1 MTIMNNSLKK
11 TLLAASL
18 AALPLTL
25 NAAGLGRINV
35 LSALGQPLNAEIE
48 VQASPDEISSMS
60 AKMASASVFEQANV
74 AFSPVISLIRV
85 AVEPRGG
92 GAVVKLSS
100 DRPVSEP
107 FVDMVVELN
116 WSAGKL
122 IREYTFLLDPA
133 VSPSKAVS
141 AVATPEVPRAAQAPS
156 ASPAPARAAAPAS
169 APARASAPADAYTVQ
184 RGDTLS
190 KIANANKPQGVSLEQ
205 MLVALL
211 RRNPEAF
218 DGNNMNRLKAGRIL
232 SIPDAADASAV
243 PHSEARREV
252 VAQAADFN
260 AYRGRLAETVRTQAP
275 TDTGETQQQSS
286 GRIAPRVT
294 EAPRPGDD
302 ARDQVRVSRTEMKGA
317 GEGGGSN
324 QERLRMLEEDL
335 AARDRALQDANDRL
349 AELERNIAE
358 LQKLIE
364 LKNQGMA
371 AAQASAEQ
379 AATPA
384 EPAPAPAP
392 APVAEPAPAEPSAA
406 PVAETAPAP
415 AEPAPAPAPA
425 EPPPSAAAEPVAP
438 APAPEPPKAA
448 EPPPPPPPPAPKPSP
463 APAPVSTSFADELFG
478 NPTLL
483 MGAGAAILALLG
495 GLAVMSRRRKAN
507 EAASQLAMGAPSE
520 LSMGG
525 GSVFGTSGGQSVDT
539 GSSVIQTDFSQSG
552 MSAID
557 ADEGV
562 DPVAEADVY
571 MAYGRDAQA
580 EEILLDALKADP
592 SRTAVHLKLLEI
604 YAQRNS
610 TAQFEATASELYS
623 RTGGRGDD
631 WARAAEMGRGIDPEN
646 PLYSETGVGA
656 AAAAAAAAG
665 ITQSIKPTVAKVPEI
680 EPAQAS
686 SDEMS
691 ALDFGLPSDAGAV
704 PASHSQLKD
713 TWAMPGELSQFGE
726 GATGATDTGGISQS
740 SSSSLDF
747 NLDLGDAPEEPAAE
761 QAPSLELDTAP
772 PTEGGGLQ
780 PSAASDDTVE
790 LPALDLPGDE
800 TDKTVIA
807 PVGEA
812 SDEDLVLA
820 DASETTLEFDLDF
833 AEDEPQASA
842 PVSPAVAD
850 DASESTIAMV
860 AEGEGA
866 PSESESEDMA
876 ISLADSALD
885 FDIDA
890 LDMPGDE
897 PSPAGEAVDFDA
909 APLAADAS
917 ASLDF
922 TTDLSP
928 EPEPEITAPSGSG
941 EAVDTSTIG
950 DEAVDLSAT
959 IANPVPDEEMAT
971 DLEQSSFDGTLLDFD
986 FDLDK
991 PADDAQMPDMDATAL
1006 DISSI
1011 SLDLESQEQDAGDR
1025 GPSIAGS
1032 AEDLPTAIIPPSD
1045 GPVDEAVPV
1054 EDVAAE
1060 AAEDE
1065 PGDPEVDTKLELAR
1079 AYEEMG
1085 DKDGAREL
1093 LEEVLA
1099 EGNGKQQEQ
1108 ARVVMSRL

>member
-1 MTIMNNSLKK
+1 
-11 TLLAASL
+11 
-18 AALPLTL
+18 ALPLSL

-48 VQASPDEISSMS
+48 VQANSDEISSMT
-60 AKMASASVFEQANV
+60 AKMASPTVFQQANV
-74 AFSPVISLIRV
+74 PYAPVISLIRV

-92 GAVVKLSS
+92 TAVLKLSS

-116 WSAGKL
+116 WAAGKL

-133 VSPSKAVS
+133 VAPSKAVS
-141 AVATPEVPRAAQAPS
+141 AVATPEVPAAAQAP
-156 ASPAPARAAAPAS
+156 AAARAPAQSARPAAPAQPRAAAPS
-169 APARASAPADAYTVQ
+169 DSYQVQ

-218 DGNNMNRLKAGRIL
+218 DGNNINRLKAGRIL
-232 SIPDAADASAV
+232 SIPSAGDAGAIT
-243 PHSEARREV
+243 PQEARREV

-260 AYRGRLAETVRTQAP
+260 AYRSRLAETVRTQAP
-275 TDTGETQQQSS
+275 TDAGEAQQQSS

-294 EAPRPGDD
+294 EAPKPGDD
-302 ARDQVRVSRTEMKGA
+302 ARDQVRVSRTEMKGVEA
-317 GEGGGSN
+317 AAGSN
-324 QERLRMLEEDL
+324 QDRLRMLEEDL
-335 AARDRALQDANDRL
+335 AARDRALDDANERL

-358 LQKLIE
+358 LQKLVE
-364 LKNQGMA
+364 LKSGSMA

-379 AATPA
+379 ATAPA
-384 EPAPAPAP
+384 AQAPVVPAPAPAVKPP
-392 APVAEPAPAEPSAA
+392 AAEPPAPAAKDAA
-406 PVAETAPAP
+406 PPPVPAPSVPVAASPAPAP
-415 AEPAPAPAPA
+415 SEPAPAPA
-425 EPPPSAAAEPVAP
+425 EPPKAVEP
-438 APAPEPPKAA
+438 
-448 EPPPPPPPPAPKPSP
+448 PPPPPPPPAPVSAP
-463 APAPVSTSFADELFG
+463 APAPLPEPVSTSFADELFG

-483 MGAGAAILALLG
+483 MGAGAAILALIG
-495 GLAVMSRRRKAN
+495 GLAYASRRRKTN
-507 EAASQLAMGAPSE
+507 EAVSQLAMGAPSE

-623 RTGGRGDD
+623 RTGGQGAD
-631 WARAAEMGRGIDPEN
+631 WARAAEMGRGIDPDN
-646 PLYSETGVGA
+646 PLYSATGGQA
-656 AAAAAAAAG
+656 AAAAAAVAAAAVG
-665 ITQSIKPTVAKVPEI
+665 ESIKPTVAKVPAVEAT
-680 EPAQAS
+680 PPSQ
-686 SDEMS
+686 DEMS
-691 ALDFGLPSDAGAV
+691 ALDFGLPSESNEIKGSA
-704 PASHSQLKD
+704 SQLKD

-726 GATGATDTGGISQS
+726 SAESASDSGGISQS
-740 SSSSLDF
+740 ATSALDF
-747 NLDLGDAPEEPAAE
+747 NLDLGDAPEEAE
-761 QAPSLELDTAP
+761 APRAEVPSFKLDMAP
-772 PTEGGGLQ
+772 PTEGGGM
-780 PSAASDDTVE
+780 PAVAASDDTVE
-790 LPALDLPGDE
+790 LPSLDLPDE
-800 TDKTVIA
+800 SSDSTIIA
-807 PVGEA
+807 PVQEA
-812 SDEDLVLA
+812 QDEDLVLA

-833 AEDEPQASA
+833 AEDEGPTATAAPQPAYQSGTDTTVAIVPESA
-842 PVSPAVAD
+842 EAA
-850 DASESTIAMV
+850 AG
-860 AEGEGA
+860 GE
-866 PSESESEDMA
+866 PEDVT

-890 LDMPGDE
+890 LDTPVDDLAVPVELG
-897 PSPAGEAVDFDA
+897 SVEATDA
-909 APLAADAS
+909 VSDVG

-922 TTDLSP
+922 STDLDGG
-928 EPEPEITAPSGSG
+928 TTPSTGSG
-941 EAVDTSTIG
+941 GAIDTSTIG
-950 DEAVDLSAT
+950 DDDIDLSAT
-959 IANPVPDEEMAT
+959 VSNPVPDEEMAT

-986 FDLDK
+986 FDLEK
-991 PADDAQMPDMDATAL
+991 PADDSAMPDMDATAL
-1006 DISSI
+1006 DISAI
-1011 SLDLESQEQDAGDR
+1011 NLDLEAQEQDGGNATLA
-1025 GPSIAGS
+1025 IEGS
-1032 AEDLPTAIIPPSD
+1032 EEDLPTALIPPADAAPAEEAVADSA
-1045 GPVDEAVPV
+1045 DEA
-1054 EDVAAE
+1054 
-1060 AAEDE
+1060 

-1099 EGNGKQQEQ
+1099 EGSTKQQEQ